1 VTRIGGALFDGVA
14 LTSTTPVSEPSTAR
28 VGSILAAPGVNAS
41 RFTVLE
47 GLSAVGK
54 STVAPMLAD
63 ALGAEFIRSVLP
75 EFHDIRRYVAAGR
88 SVMAR
93 LHFWFM
99 SNYALS
105 QKVGAVLAGGRD
117 VVVES
122 YFYRTL
128 ATHAAMGA
136 TYLPEID
143 WGRAV
148 VPDLAVLLS
157 VDEAMRQARMAQRG
171 RSEAQTFWQ
180 RLEESNV
187 AVTRQ
192 VYGAFGLVPIDTT
205 GLSPVEVTSRLVGLV
220 DSVGVRRV

>member
-1 VTRIGGALFDGVA
+1 MLRESCPAARGVDG
-14 LTSTTPVSEPSTAR
+14 
-28 VGSILAAPGVNAS
+28 S

-54 STVAPMLAD
+54 TTVAPMLAD
-63 ALGAEFIRSVLP
+63 ALGAKFIPSVLP
-75 EFHDIRRYVAAGR
+75 EFDDIRRHVDGGR
-88 SVMAR
+88 LVMAR
-93 LHFWFM
+93 LHFWLM

-105 QKVGAVLAGGRD
+105 EKVGGILAGGRD

-143 WGRAV
+143 WARAV

-157 VDEAMRQARMAQRG
+157 VDEAVRQARLAPRVWSQG
-171 RSEAQTFWQ
+171 QTFWQ
-180 RLEESNV
+180 RLEEPNV
-187 AVTRQ
+187 AVTRH
-192 VYGAFGLVPIDTT
+192 VYSTFGLVPVDTT

-220 DSVGVRRV
+220 DSIGVQRV